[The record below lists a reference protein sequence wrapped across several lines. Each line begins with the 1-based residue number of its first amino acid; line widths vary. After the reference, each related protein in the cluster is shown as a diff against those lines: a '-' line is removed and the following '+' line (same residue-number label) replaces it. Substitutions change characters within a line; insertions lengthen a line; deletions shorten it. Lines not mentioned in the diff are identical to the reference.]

1 MKFERET
8 EEDWQRTANAVGLG
22 LGLASIGFSMS
33 QVTKRPE
40 VAIAGLLI
48 GGTLTAVLWSRRER

>member
-22 LGLASIGFSMS
+22 LASIGFSMS

-40 VAIAGLLI
+40 VALAGLLI
-48 GGTLTAVLWSRRER
+48 GGSLTAFLWSRRER